1 MRNARQPF
9 LPDRM
14 MQRADA
20 DGLPD
25 DRPLRA
31 LAVAVTDALAA
42 PMLDDEGAAKNI
54 LKFGL
59 DTLTP
64 DLKRAQESRKP
75 TARRGKDVDGAK
87 MTTLTD
93 SHRSA
98 RLT

>member
-25 DRPLRA
+25 DHPLRA

-42 PMLDDEGAAKNI
+42 PMLDDEGAAERF
-54 LKFGL
+54 LH
-59 DTLTP
+59 
-64 DLKRAQESRKP
+64 AWHH
-75 TARRGKDVDGAK
+75 ARCAWVDYLAA
-87 MTTLTD
+87 LP
-93 SHRSA
+93 HREVTS
-98 RLT
+98 

>member
-1 MRNARQPF
+1 MDRDHNA
-9 LPDRM
+9 
-14 MQRADA
+14 
-20 DGLPD
+20 
-25 DRPLRA
+25 
-31 LAVAVTDALAA
+31 AV
-42 PMLDDEGAAKNI
+42 NI
-54 LKFGL
+54 LNFGL

-87 MTTLTD
+87 MTALPD